1 MRAANRCQPAALSRR
16 QLLALL
22 AGFGI
27 GAEALAQDAARVNTN
42 SYRVLFENERLRVLE
57 YQSRPGRG
65 VCGQGVHSHP
75 AHLTIAMTAARVRVR
90 LADGRTVVA
99 TNEPGDVF
107 WEEATTHTTEN
118 IGGSD
123 VRAYIIEI
131 KGSDWRPSTG

>member
-1 MRAANRCQPAALSRR
+1 MRVTDHRRPAPLSRR

-22 AGFGI
+22 AGFGV
-27 GAEALAQDAARVNTN
+27 GAEALAQDAARASPK
-42 SYRVLFENERLRVLE
+42 SYRVVFENEHVRVLE

-75 AHLTIAMTAARVRVR
+75 AHLTIALTAARVRVR
-90 LADGRTVVA
+90 LADGRTIVA

-107 WEEATTHTTEN
+107 WEEAATHTTEN

-123 VRAYIIEI
+123 VRAYIVEI
-131 KGSDWRPSTG
+131 KGRDWRPSTG